1 MTPSSLVS
9 STEEVWYRP
18 SLIPR
23 LRPGN
28 EAGTDLHVPEW
39 KFLSICNMTSF
50 PLSLSSFPP
59 PLLPSFPPFFPSSFL
74 PFLLPFLLPSFPPS
88 FPLTLLPSFP
98 SFSLLFSLPPL
109 HLSLKRA
116 SHKMN
121 SISSLTL
128 LFSLCTPSCHLRAS
142 CWPWSSL
149 SSTYTSEKRSEQ

>member
-1 MTPSSLVS
+1 MRLGQTYMYLNENFWVYV
-9 STEEVWYRP
+9 TWLP
-18 SLIPR
+18 SLSHCLP
-23 LRPGN
+23 
-28 EAGTDLHVPEW
+28 
-39 KFLSICNMTSF
+39 S
-50 PLSLSSFPP
+50 
-59 PLLPSFPPFFPSSFL
+59 LLPSFPPFFPSSFL

-128 LFSLCTPSCHLRAS
+128 LFLLCTPSCHLWAL

-149 SSTYTSEKRSEQ
+149 SSTYTSEKKSEQSFCVLIIQRKINQPFYFLII